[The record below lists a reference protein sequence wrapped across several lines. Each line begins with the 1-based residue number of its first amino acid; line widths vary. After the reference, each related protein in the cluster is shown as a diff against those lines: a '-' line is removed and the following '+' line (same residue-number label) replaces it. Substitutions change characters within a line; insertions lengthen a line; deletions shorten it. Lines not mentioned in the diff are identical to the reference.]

1 MVFWV
6 GILVGGLFIWFAIKI
21 GFYEMWAMLFN
32 IVISIYVAVFLTPV
46 IVNII
51 PAAGETS
58 YGNALTMATAVI
70 GLFLI
75 LQGITYVFFT
85 SQFNVS
91 FPRIFDTLGA
101 GILGFLA
108 GLLVWSFAALLISV
122 TPASQNTFVKDI
134 GFGNRI
140 KQTNVPYI
148 CWWCNLVN
156 SIVSAPD
163 NEITSEQVINQLL
176 DSTQSKTQDKIPEQV
191 EPAKPI
197 SSNDEETNIREEG
210 RSAPPPEAN
219 PEDI

>member
-1 MVFWV
+1 MVFWI
-6 GILVGGLFIWFAIKI
+6 GILAGGIFAWFAVKT

-32 IVISIYVAVFLTPV
+32 IVISIYLAVFLTPV

-58 YGNALTMATAVI
+58 YGNALTLATAAI
-70 GLFLI
+70 GTFLI

-85 SQFNVS
+85 SQFSVS
-91 FPRIFDTLGA
+91 FPRTFDTLGA
-101 GILGFLA
+101 GVLGFLA
-108 GLLVWSFAALLISV
+108 GFLVWSFAALLISV
-122 TPASQNTFVKDI
+122 TPVSQNTFVKDI

-148 CWWCNLVN
+148 SWWCNLVN

-176 DSTQSKTQDKIPEQV
+176 DSTQSKAQDKIPGQV
-191 EPAKPI
+191 EPDKPI
-197 SSNDEETNIREEG
+197 GSNNAETNIREEAQP
-210 RSAPPPEAN
+210 SPPPEAN